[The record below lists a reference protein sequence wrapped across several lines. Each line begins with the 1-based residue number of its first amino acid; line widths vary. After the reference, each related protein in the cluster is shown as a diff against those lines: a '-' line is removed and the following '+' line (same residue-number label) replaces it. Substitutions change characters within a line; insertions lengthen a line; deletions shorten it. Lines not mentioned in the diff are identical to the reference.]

1 MHGNFL
7 WPRSAQSAFVA
18 LCVDAACASASNL
31 AMAGCGMYTGPQ
43 SAPPSWS
50 PQSTTATDNDFEV
63 KDSGGRDKDGRA
75 SDGSNAGIVGMWRL
89 SFYSDGT
96 AYPTQIP
103 KGVMVDF
110 GISQWHPDKT
120 EFLISGGRAPST
132 SDVCMGVW
140 KQSGRSSYELKH
152 IGLSYVSGDTPPPLG
167 PVVPAVFVGPAII
180 KQFVT
185 LSRSLNRY
193 EGDFTIDQYGVDEK
207 MLLQHIAGRV
217 VATRFTAD

>member
-7 WPRSAQSAFVA
+7 RPRSARSAFVA
-18 LCVDAACASASNL
+18 LCVGAACASASNL

-110 GISQWHPDKT
+110 GISQWHPDKPNS
-120 EFLISGGRAPST
+120 LSPAAARPVRAMSAWASGNNRVAPATSSST
-132 SDVCMGVW
+132 SAFRI
-140 KQSGRSSYELKH
+140 S
-152 IGLSYVSGDTPPPLG
+152 
-167 PVVPAVFVGPAII
+167 A
-180 KQFVT
+180 
-185 LSRSLNRY
+185 
-193 EGDFTIDQYGVDEK
+193 
-207 MLLQHIAGRV
+207 
-217 VATRFTAD
+217 ATRHPRWAPLFRQSSSAPPSSSSS